1 MSRLQFNLL
10 PDVKLEFNRTR
21 RLKQLVTTVA
31 VLVTGV
37 SLALFI
43 VLFLTVNVVQK
54 KQLKD
59 AAKDIDD
66 TSQKLK
72 KVPQIDQIITV
83 QNQLTTLADLHKN
96 KHITSRMFEYIP
108 KVTPNNVSINK
119 IEIDLGESKMTIS
132 GKATTQANVNTFIDS
147 LKFANYKVGDGDSTP
162 AFSNVVESS
171 FSITQGSI
179 TYTIDC
185 NFDPT
190 LFMNTTDKDGKPIE
204 PVLTVSQPGGS
215 SLSPTSTLFNSSQS
229 SGGSQ

>member
-132 GKATTQANVNTFIDS
+132 GKAATQANVNTFIDS